1 MSTARLPIHLVPVN
15 WDPLPL
21 RVSNKKTVPDLKEF
35 TGKDESFQK
44 FVGQIVQQVNV
55 VHKVRMYLLVLR
67 LRRGEGQGIRKS
79 EATKN

>member
-1 MSTARLPIHLVPVN
+1 MS
-15 WDPLPL
+15 
-21 RVSNKKTVPDLKEF
+21 K
-35 TGKDESFQK
+35 KDESFQK
-44 FVGQIVQQVNV
+44 FVGRIVQQVNV